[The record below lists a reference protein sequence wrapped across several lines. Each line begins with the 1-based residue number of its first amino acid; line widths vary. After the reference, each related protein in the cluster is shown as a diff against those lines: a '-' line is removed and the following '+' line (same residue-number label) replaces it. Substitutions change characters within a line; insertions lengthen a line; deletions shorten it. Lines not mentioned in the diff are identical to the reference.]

1 MVQNQAVRDLAVIGA
16 STEVREGRV
25 VAATEAVAIGVADR
39 WGNRGMAEFSP
50 SSRVGLFAPVEIV
63 AGGFDAIVE
72 ALPLNVAEF
81 RRGRIPAATIRRR
94 RGWAAARRRW
104 RWAVLCREKDG
115 RCQGKGKRHKCEPT
129 EFH

>member
-1 MVQNQAVRDLAVIGA
+1 
-16 STEVREGRV
+16 VREGRV

-39 WGNRGMAEFSP
+39 WGNRGTAELSP
-50 SSRVGLFAPVEIV
+50 SSRVGLSAPVEIV

-81 RRGRIPAATIRRR
+81 RWGRIPAAARRR
-94 RGWAAARRRW
+94 WGWAAARRRW
-104 RWAVLCREKDG
+104 RWAVLGREKDG
-115 RCQGKGKRHKCEPT
+115 RCQGKGKRHKCEST